1 MGNLEKS
8 PENEAVG
15 RNIDPPKWGGC
26 VSTSNEFGHH
36 LGLVLVLVLVVGDGR
51 RRETLTAKRY
61 RLNKYVHIF
70 ITILYFH
77 FHKLFLCGPEH

>member
-1 MGNLEKS
+1 MENLERS

-15 RNIDPPKWGGC
+15 RNIDPRKWRNR

-36 LGLVLVLVLVVGDGR
+36 LGQGGGCGGGGDGR

-61 RLNKYVHIF
+61 QLREYVHI
-70 ITILYFH
+70 I
-77 FHKLFLCGPEH
+77 